1 MTTNIDIS
9 ETCAFNNPSQRFST
23 AKIMYNHV
31 KTCFF
36 LKLIWF
42 IYFFT
47 WPHMSIEPGSK
58 WKYSNRHLQDF
69 QPSLLPAGCST
80 VFTLTCGE
88 PDKVTGGPFS
98 QVCYLQ
104 LLLETS
110 FRRRQL
116 SATIIYYHKE
126 AGGRRAETERRGSWV
141 TVCVCVFVILH
152 SGDHNMNSVYKQG
165 IFSEGRANL
174 QTI

>member
-1 MTTNIDIS
+1 
-9 ETCAFNNPSQRFST
+9 
-23 AKIMYNHV
+23 
-31 KTCFF
+31 
-36 LKLIWF
+36 
-42 IYFFT
+42 
-47 WPHMSIEPGSK
+47 MSVEPGSK
-58 WKYSNRHLQDF
+58 WNYSNRRLQDF
-69 QPSLLPAGCST
+69 QPSLPLLPAGCSA

-126 AGGRRAETERRGSWV
+126 ARGRRAETERGGSWV
-141 TVCVCVFVILH
+141 TVCVCVCVFILQ
-152 SGDHNMNSVYKQG
+152 SGDHNMNSIYKQG
-165 IFSEGRANL
+165 DLFGSEDKPPHYLGV
-174 QTI
+174 